1 MKQSGM
7 SKEVTVQHSHQE
19 GTIPLMIA
27 EADPRT
33 MTCGQTITQ
42 PCEQMPYN

>member
-27 EADPRT
+27 EADSKNYDLWTNNNPAL
-33 MTCGQTITQ
+33 
-42 PCEQMPYN
+42 